1 MVWKPRVVVAAVVEQ
16 DGRYLLVEEE
26 VHGRMVLN
34 QPAGH
39 LEYGESLLDAVRR
52 ETLEETGYRFE
63 PEALL
68 GMILGHSDDPDRVYL
83 RFAFCGRILEKVADQ
98 PLDDDITAVHWLTPQ
113 QIRAH
118 ERLTPRN
125 PLVLHTIEL
134 YQQGVRL
141 PLDSLYNLNN
151 PHQA

>member
-1 MVWKPRVVVAAVVEQ
+1 
-16 DGRYLLVEEE
+16 
-26 VHGRMVLN
+26 MVLN

-83 RFAFCGRILEKVADQ
+83 RLRFAGASGKVADQ

-125 PLVLHTIEL
+125 PWYCTPSNFTSRGCACRWTVFITSTIPIRHEK
-134 YQQGVRL
+134 QIPCDRRPVRRC
-141 PLDSLYNLNN
+141 
-151 PHQA
+151 